1 MRSLRVSVSAIHP
14 VVGVQAPVAAADVAY
29 ILMTVDANLD
39 TSGRFRYIP
48 EVVVVSDAVAL
59 AVTKALSSPSV
70 LTSDEAVLETIKGL
84 SETVSLSEAF
94 VITLVFLRDFADT
107 ATITDLASLELS
119 RPLLDG
125 ASVSDVS
132 TRLLTKV
139 LASGVAMNDSF
150 EAGDGLLYSF
160 AKGVSNVVFAAD
172 ATALSQFKSVSDMI
186 TPADA
191 GSLVSQGYCDPTY
204 FAEDYVGESRTF
216 S

>member
-1 MRSLRVSVSAIHP
+1 MRSLRASVSAVHP
-14 VVGVQAPVAAADVAY
+14 IAGVQASVAAADVAY
-29 ILMTVDANLD
+29 VLLTVNANLD
-39 TSGRFRYIP
+39 TTGRFRYIP
-48 EVVVVSDAVAL
+48 EIVVVSDAVAL
-59 AVTKALSSPSV
+59 AVAKALSSPAV

-94 VITLVFLRDFADT
+94 IITLVFLRDFADS
-107 ATITDLASLELS
+107 ATVTDLAALELS
-119 RPLLDG
+119 RPLADG

-150 EAGDGLLYSF
+150 ETGDGLLYSF
-160 AKGVSNVVFAAD
+160 AKGINNVVFAAD
-172 ATALSQFKSVSDMI
+172 TATLSHSKGVSDMI

-191 GSLVSQGYCDPTY
+191 GLLVSQSYCDLTY

-216 S
+216 T